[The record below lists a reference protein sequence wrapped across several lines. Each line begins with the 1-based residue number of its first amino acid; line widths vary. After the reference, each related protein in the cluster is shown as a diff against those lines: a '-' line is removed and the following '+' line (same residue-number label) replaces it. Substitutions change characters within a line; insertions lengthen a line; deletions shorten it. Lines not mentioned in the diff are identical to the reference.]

1 MLSHTTAYITPAE
14 NPYTVREEQKHVQVC
29 LELAPRLSPSLDLR
43 VYTSDTTATGRNFV
57 SHFSCSLFTSS
68 KTFFTSHVTLSA
80 GGFDYVPVN
89 MIIRKSQFTL
99 SSDSVMG
106 CIDVEVVDDQLSEM
120 EEGFVIEVA
129 NGSFILT
136 QITVNIESSD
146 GR

>member
-1 MLSHTTAYITPAE
+1 MFKSAWNWLQDSLPPLTLESTPVTLL
-14 NPYTVREEQKHVQVC
+14 PQVEI
-29 LELAPRLSPSLDLR
+29 LFRFFLAKSSL
-43 VYTSDTTATGRNFV
+43 
-57 SHFSCSLFTSS
+57 H
-68 KTFFTSHVTLSA
+68 HVTLSA

-89 MIIRKSQFTL
+89 VIIRKSQFTL

-120 EEGFVIEVA
+120 EEGFVIEVV
-129 NGSFILT
+129 NGSLILT